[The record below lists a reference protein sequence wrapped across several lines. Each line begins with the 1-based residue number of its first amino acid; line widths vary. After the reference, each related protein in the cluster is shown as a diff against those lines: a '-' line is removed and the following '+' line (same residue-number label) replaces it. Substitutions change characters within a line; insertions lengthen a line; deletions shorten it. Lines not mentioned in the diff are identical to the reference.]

1 MPETCQ
7 LVVGHWHFAYS
18 SHKKGITSMSR
29 KAGRHARKE
38 SIGDKIW
45 ELVSLISSGVWEIL
59 KTAAATAIVEIL
71 RQILAL

>member
-1 MPETCQ
+1 
-7 LVVGHWHFAYS
+7 
-18 SHKKGITSMSR
+18 MSR

-71 RQILAL
+71 RQILVL